1 MYFFILIKIIKCIN
15 EFLDNK
21 FLNKYIYLFI
31 LINML
36 NLKDKFLMF

>member
-1 MYFFILIKIIKCIN
+1 MYCFILIKIIKCIN

-31 LINML
+31 LINIL